1 MKIALPVANDQ
12 LCMHFGHC
20 QVFEFYAVDEKEK
33 KIRGKSALT
42 PPPHEPGILPRWIKE
57 QGVNLV
63 IAGGMGASAQS
74 LFHEAGVEVI
84 TGATENDTRIIVES
98 YLNNS
103 LTTGKNS
110 CDH

>member
-1 MKIALPVANDQ
+1 MKIALPVVNNQ

-20 QVFEFYAVDEKEK
+20 QVFEFYEVDEKDK
-33 KIRGKSALT
+33 KIGKKSSLT
-42 PPPHEPGILPRWIKE
+42 PPPHEPGVLPRWIKE
-57 QGVNLV
+57 QGTDLV

-74 LFHEAGVEVI
+74 LFQEAGVKVI
-84 TGATENDTRIIVES
+84 TGAPANDTREIVES

-103 LTTGKNS
+103 LTTGKNA

>member
-20 QVFEFYAVDEKEK
+20 QVFEFYDVDEKEK
-33 KIRGKSALT
+33 KIAGKKSLT
-42 PPPHEPGILPRWIKE
+42 PPPHEPGVLPKWIKE
-57 QGVNLV
+57 QGVDLV

-74 LFHEAGVEVI
+74 LFREAGVQVI
-84 TGATENDTRIIVES
+84 TGAPVDDPQRLVEN

-103 LTTGKNS
+103 LQTGKNA

>member
-20 QVFEFYAVDEKEK
+20 QVFEFYEVDEKEK
-33 KIRGKSALT
+33 KILKKSTLT
-42 PPPHEPGILPRWIKE
+42 PPPHEPGVLPRWIKE
-57 QGVNLV
+57 QNVNLV

-74 LFHEAGVEVI
+74 LFREAGVQVI
-84 TGATENDTRIIVES
+84 TGAQADSTQTIVEN
-98 YLNNS
+98 YLNNA
-103 LTTGKNS
+103 LTTGKNA